1 MRRRSRMV
9 GGDRLADLQATLE
22 EINTSIR
29 SLDVRG
35 TGSLTSKDMEQLRA
49 LEEQKRGLESQIKTL
64 SESLPSSAASSSSSS
79 STSSPLTVSGPP
91 PPPPAPSAKPASSL
105 SSSRGSLLTV
115 AGKSASRVDP
125 SASSSSSVVSSSS
138 TSTLPSG
145 SLKERAKLLGALKLG
160 LPPLV
165 PPIVVDETGTG
176 TKSNSTTPK
185 GSSVNLG
192 SKSGASSKVKSIVEQ
207 KREKMSQFRKTSRNI
222 DILKGSVSDY
232 YRALDEIMKAS
243 IDGTSVYRNKEHSTA
258 AAVLTVGISRI
269 GVKSTY
275 DPDKKYSSDTQNSTL
290 LERKNVLFNG
300 FYETKE
306 SFTAELNKI
315 TIPTISNSDEIT
327 ALNIKFL
334 QIDKEFYRVFSLIE
348 ELSYKVKMLL
358 PIVDRSPG
366 VADKNLSTTAKKTLN
381 DADNLVDSVINL
393 KPTTS
398 VPVPLPPASSE
409 SISPS
414 SSSSTPASSPSD
426 SMRFVCKREP
436 LKGGRRRPRKTKK
449 SKKSKKSTRRR
460 R

>member
-1 MRRRSRMV
+1 MV
-9 GGDRLADLQATLE
+9 GGDKLADLQVTLE

-35 TGSLTSKDMEQLRA
+35 TGKVLTSEELEQLRA
-49 LEEQKRGLESQIKTL
+49 LQEQKKGLESQIKTL
-64 SESLPSSAASSSSSS
+64 SESLPPSAASSSSSS
-79 STSSPLTVSGPP
+79 STLLPLPGSAT
-91 PPPPAPSAKPASSL
+91 APSLSASSAKPATSSSL
-105 SSSRGSLLTV
+105 SSAPLVTV
-115 AGKSASRVDP
+115 AGRSGSIVDP
-125 SASSSSSVVSSSS
+125 GASSSSSS

-145 SLKERAKLLGALKLG
+145 SVKERAKLLGALKLG

-232 YRALDEIMKAS
+232 YRALDEIMIAS

-290 LERKNVLFNG
+290 LERKDVLFNG

-366 VADKNLSTTAKKTLN
+366 VADKNLSATAKKTLN